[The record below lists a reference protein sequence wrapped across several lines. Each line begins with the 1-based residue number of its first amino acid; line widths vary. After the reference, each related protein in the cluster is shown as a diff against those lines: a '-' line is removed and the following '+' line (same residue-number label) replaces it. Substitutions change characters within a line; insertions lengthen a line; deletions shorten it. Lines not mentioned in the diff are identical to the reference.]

1 MLVHGRPL
9 VYWDDGF
16 RGWWAVAQSTVW
28 SDGVVVSPPLF
39 DDDLSLFEGIEDL
52 PIQQFVP
59 EAGIEGLAV
68 SVLPR
73 RAGFNVSGF
82 GPHHLHNLFQPFV
95 ISSKVGA
102 DVSIAI

>member
-1 MLVHGRPL
+1 MLVHGRSL

-16 RGWWAVAQSTVW
+16 RGWRAVAQSTVW
-28 SDGVVVSPPLF
+28 SDGVVVSLPLF
-39 DDDLSLFEGIEDL
+39 DDDLSLFESIEDL

-68 SVLPR
+68 SILPR

-82 GPHHLHNLFQPFV
+82 GPHHC
-95 ISSKVGA
+95 VGTIYLY
-102 DVSIAI
+102 V

>member
-16 RGWWAVAQSTVW
+16 RGWRAVAQSTVG

-82 GPHHLHNLFQPFV
+82 GPHRLDPVPDGLGHELR
-95 ISSKVGA
+95 
-102 DVSIAI
+102 SIV

>member
-16 RGWWAVAQSTVW
+16 RGWRAVTQSTVF
-28 SDGVVVSPPLF
+28 SDGVVMVPPLF
-39 DDDLSLFEGIEDL
+39 DDDLSLLQGVEVL

-68 SVLPR
+68 PVLPG
-73 RAGFNVSGF
+73 RAGFNAGGF
-82 GPHHLHNLFQPFV
+82 GPHRLDSVRDGLGHELR
-95 ISSKVGA
+95 
-102 DVSIAI
+102 SIV